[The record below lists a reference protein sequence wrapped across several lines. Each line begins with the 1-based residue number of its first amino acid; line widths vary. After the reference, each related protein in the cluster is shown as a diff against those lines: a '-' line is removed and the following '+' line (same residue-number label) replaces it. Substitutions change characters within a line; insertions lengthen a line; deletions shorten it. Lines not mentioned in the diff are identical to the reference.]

1 MVFYLHKKSVF
12 TSSIKLSDKQT
23 KNRLYNKSNNADIST
38 EQYCIPNTVLPTI
51 QYSVTIQYSL
61 QYSTPY
67 NTVALLKA
75 SFCLM
80 DDLYVG
86 VS

>member
-23 KNRLYNKSNNADIST
+23 KNRLYNKINNADISILNSIV
-38 EQYCIPNTVLPTI
+38 YP
-51 QYSVTIQYSL
+51 IQYSL

-75 SFCLM
+75 SFFLM
-80 DDLYVG
+80 DNLYSTWVFREG
-86 VS
+86 CIVS